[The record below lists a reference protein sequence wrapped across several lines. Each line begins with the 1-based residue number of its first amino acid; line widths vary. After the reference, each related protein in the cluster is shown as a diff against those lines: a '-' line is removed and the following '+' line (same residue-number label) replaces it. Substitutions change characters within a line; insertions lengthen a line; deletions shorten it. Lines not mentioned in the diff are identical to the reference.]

1 MGPCASHTCCHVC
14 FPVIFLHLFL
24 CARQAN
30 GSAFVYFGMKPVD
43 INSPEA
49 KVLIPYV
56 RGVLDAMG
64 IKYGP
69 SHGEV
74 MMTEEGPCLVEMNC
88 RAHGG
93 DGNWRPLC
101 RGLTGGY
108 SQVEATADAFLDPK
122 QFAKL
127 PDRPPS
133 PFKASGQEVILVS
146 YSRGKV
152 KSTPG
157 YDVIK
162 ALPSFLCLE
171 TSIKSGVEVDYTI
184 DLLTGIGSVILM
196 HPDQQ
201 VLQRDVD
208 FIRYMEQINGV
219 FVYETKLENLK
230 RPRGEQVILETISRE
245 GVDREKSHRRVFS
258 SEGPSLIRH
267 MSNDRPE
274 LRGPMMKRMTTVDA
288 SKEVVVIV
296 DPYSTGCCIAEEILK
311 RGYRVIALWTQ
322 GFSAEMK
329 KHVPLSVGRLHYH
342 KEIDEAD
349 TLHETSQ
356 VVYKAAGEF
365 RVVACIAGGEA
376 GAFKIDHFCC
386 SRVLVSFA

>member
-14 FPVIFLHLFL
+14 FPVIFPHLFL

-64 IKYGP
+64 IKHGP

-230 RPRGEQVILETISRE
+230 RPRGEQVILETISR
-245 GVDREKSHRRVFS
+245 RN
-258 SEGPSLIRH
+258 L
-267 MSNDRPE
+267 
-274 LRGPMMKRMTTVDA
+274 
-288 SKEVVVIV
+288 
-296 DPYSTGCCIAEEILK
+296 
-311 RGYRVIALWTQ
+311 
-322 GFSAEMK
+322 
-329 KHVPLSVGRLHYH
+329 GRLSQGAD
-342 KEIDEAD
+342 ILADIIEAARR
-349 TLHETSQ
+349 
-356 VVYKAAGEF
+356 AAPN
-365 RVVACIAGGEA
+365 R
-376 GAFKIDHFCC
+376 
-386 SRVLVSFA
+386 R